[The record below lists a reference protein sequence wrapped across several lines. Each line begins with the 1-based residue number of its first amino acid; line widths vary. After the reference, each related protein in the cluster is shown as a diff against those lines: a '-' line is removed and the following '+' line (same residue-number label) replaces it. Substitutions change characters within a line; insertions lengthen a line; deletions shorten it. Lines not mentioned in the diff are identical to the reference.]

1 MNLRRMTLYQW
12 LLAAAIIAAM
22 AALPIRTLAQAISGD
37 LVGTVADAS
46 GAGVP
51 NATIT
56 ATNGATNV
64 KYSGTSSGSG
74 EYRISNLPPG
84 TYTLSASA
92 SGFAKSELAN
102 VPVQLNQT
110 ATANL
115 TLQLGQVATT
125 VNVVEASTVIDT
137 TTAQIQNTFSA
148 KQAQDLPNVSIGA
161 GVLNMSLLSAGV
173 ATS

>member
-22 AALPIRTLAQAISGD
+22 AALPIRTVAQAISGD

-46 GAGVP
+46 GAAVP
-51 NATIT
+51 NATVT

-64 KYSGTSSGSG
+64 KYTATSSGRG

-92 SGFAKSELAN
+92 SGFA
-102 VPVQLNQT
+102 
-110 ATANL
+110 
-115 TLQLGQVATT
+115 
-125 VNVVEASTVIDT
+125 
-137 TTAQIQNTFSA
+137 
-148 KQAQDLPNVSIGA
+148 
-161 GVLNMSLLSAGV
+161 
-173 ATS
+173 